1 MSLWTMTQAVEA
13 HGIYDKL
20 TDEALYTGAGLGRL
34 RQSAPRMMPARGVTQ
49 KVTHPIPFPP
59 SVYPPGAHRHR
70 FGLESEGAESPRA
83 RRVSDRPSA
92 PPPPDYRTGELEGV
106 FDVSVR

>member
-34 RQSAPRMMPARGVTQ
+34 RQSAPWMMPARGVTQ

-59 SVYPPGAHRHR
+59 LFTPQAPTGTGSGWSLRAQ
-70 FGLESEGAESPRA
+70 SPL
-83 RRVSDRPSA
+83 V
-92 PPPPDYRTGELEGV
+92 L
-106 FDVSVR
+106 DVSATVPAHPLLQTTARESWRGCSM